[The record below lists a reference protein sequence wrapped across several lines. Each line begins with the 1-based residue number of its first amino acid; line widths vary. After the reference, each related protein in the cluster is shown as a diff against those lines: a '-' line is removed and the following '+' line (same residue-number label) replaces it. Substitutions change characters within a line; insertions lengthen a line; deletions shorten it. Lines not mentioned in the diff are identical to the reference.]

1 GDLTND
7 IEAALNAKVQFPPG
21 YGFKFIGQSE
31 TQRESF
37 AQLGQSILL
46 GIALIYML
54 LVALFQSWLHPL
66 AIMFSLPV
74 TLVGAFGG
82 LWLTGNTLNLISLLG
97 IILLMGVVT
106 KNAIL
111 LIDFTN
117 MLRHERGYSRK
128 DALVEA

>member
-1 GDLTND
+1 
-7 IEAALNAKVQFPPG
+7 IETALNTNVKFPPG
-21 YGFKFIGQSE
+21 YGFKFVGQSE

-37 AQLGQSILL
+37 AQLGQSIIL

-82 LWLTGNTLNLISLLG
+82 LWVTGNTLNLISILG
-97 IILLMGVVT
+97 IMGRR
-106 KNAIL
+106 AA
-111 LIDFTN
+111 
-117 MLRHERGYSRK
+117 LRWRLWLSV
-128 DALVEA
+128 ATSPPPC